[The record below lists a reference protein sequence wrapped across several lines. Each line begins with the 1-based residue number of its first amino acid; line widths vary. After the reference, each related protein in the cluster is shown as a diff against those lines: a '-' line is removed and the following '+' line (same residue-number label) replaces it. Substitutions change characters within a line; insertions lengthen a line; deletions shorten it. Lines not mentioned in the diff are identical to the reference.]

1 VSGPAL
7 ELARETHPTD
17 AGEVAVL
24 VVTGDLDLSNADDLG
39 AAIAREPLRSGLV
52 VDLAAVPFM
61 DSSGLRVLMLASGER
76 EGSFATVVAPGS
88 PVRRVLDL
96 AGLAERIP
104 SFPDRTEAAGAAAA
118 GGS

>member
-7 ELARETHPTD
+7 ELARESESTD

-24 VVTGDLDLSNADDLG
+24 AVSGDLDLSNADELG
-39 AAIAREPLRSGLV
+39 VAIAREPRQSGLV
-52 VDLAAVPFM
+52 IDLGAVPFM
-61 DSSGLRVLMLASGER
+61 DSSGLRVLMLASAER
-76 EGSFATVVAPGS
+76 DGHLATVVAPDS

-104 SFPDRTEAAGAAAA
+104 NFPNRAEAAAAAAA
-118 GGS
+118 GES